1 MDEGERMN
9 TPWGSEGF
17 VLGKRE
23 ICLDE
28 LAILSWRILKT
39 PWGFYWLFQHA
50 WISPKNQDSFLIIR
64 ELYTTDSF
72 EECFL
77 KVLYCFLPLS
87 SICKISS
94 TCFDGTYF
102 PCSTRIS
109 IVMICLAKK
118 MPWTLTSHFQDC
130 IFVTGKTTQKETK
143 TDKNGQK
150 RTLPFCRI
158 LYLPHINQ
166 K

>member
-1 MDEGERMN
+1 MSNPDSLGWFSHSKKSAGWMKGKGRIR
-9 TPWGSEGF
+9 
-17 VLGKRE
+17 LGKMRNS
-23 ICLDE
+23 
-28 LAILSWRILKT
+28 SWRIGNFVKT
-39 PWGFYWLFQHA
+39 NFKNSLRFLLTFQHA
-50 WISPKNQDSFLIIR
+50 WISLKSQDSFLIIR

-72 EECFL
+72 EECFS

-130 IFVTGKTTQKETK
+130 IFATGKTTQKETNR
-143 TDKNGQK
+143 DKKGQ
-150 RTLPFCRI
+150 
-158 LYLPHINQ
+158 
-166 K
+166 